1 MVVEEVKEIVVT
13 HMAMAF
19 LVTKICLSII
29 GPKKREG
36 KLMRIAKSTRN
47 FKSQDMIKK
56 ICHKLIL
63 VRASFTNRFYGIYW
77 RWNFKTNT
85 FFYQHALQ
93 TGLMRLEARG

>member
-19 LVTKICLSII
+19 LVTKICLFII

-56 ICHKLIL
+56 SATNSSWLERLLQIDFTGFTGDGTSKQTL
-63 VRASFTNRFYGIYW
+63 SFTNMHYKQG
-77 RWNFKTNT
+77 
-85 FFYQHALQ
+85 
-93 TGLMRLEARG
+93 

>member
-1 MVVEEVKEIVVT
+1 MKEIVVT

-19 LVTKICLSII
+19 LVTKICLFII

-63 VRASFTNRFYGIYW
+63 VKLILRDLLAMELQNKHFLLPTCITNRADEV
-77 RWNFKTNT
+77 RS
-85 FFYQHALQ
+85 
-93 TGLMRLEARG
+93 